1 MKTLKLKNLKLMRKP
16 TVLSFV
22 RTIRKYTSDKEK
34 TEKNADNIINRDFFT
49 SEPFKN
55 IIQSKRIK
63 RSYYLLYKGL

>member
-1 MKTLKLKNLKLMRKP
+1 MKTLKLKNLRLMRKP

-55 IIQSKRIK
+55 IIQNKRIK